1 VDDRLTL
8 EVRAS
13 GNRSKQRLWP
23 KELLLEADVVG
34 RLGGVC
40 ALAKEEMEAAHR
52 GVRRTTCGWWSRWI
66 GVRWA
71 RIRGAD

>member
-13 GNRSKQRLWP
+13 GNRSRRRLWP
-23 KELLLEADVVG
+23 KELLLEVDVVG
-34 RLGGVC
+34 RLGGVS

-52 GVRRTTCGWWSRWI
+52 GVRRTKVQLAWGW
-66 GVRWA
+66 
-71 RIRGAD
+71 IREE